1 MNLDERLKK
10 MAAEEV
16 IFLPQ
21 SYEERLKK
29 VYASLE
35 EHPEKAR
42 RRSPRPSR
50 LLLCA
55 ALAAGCVLLAAM
67 GTERLLPLLS
77 GGRLVIQPDGS
88 WSATNVGGE
97 VQDPIVLEDG
107 RLWFV
112 ANGERLDLTELV
124 DEETSYLYTFAGE
137 GSHLTHYVAVGGTA
151 EDFGWAE
158 WLQEGDTLVPTISV
172 NTWEALWLYEGELY
186 DPEKLT
192 PELQAAW
199 EAEGETHTGQQ
210 VYKGWYLSALDQLGL
225 ERPEAPLSSVWR
237 GHPAP

>member
-16 IFLPQ
+16 ISLPQ
-21 SYEERLKK
+21 SYEERLRK

-42 RRSPRPSR
+42 RRPKASR

-55 ALAAGCVLLAAM
+55 ALAACCVLLAAM

-77 GGRLVIQPDGS
+77 GGRLVIRPDGS
-88 WSATNVGGE
+88 RSATNVGGE
-97 VQDPIVLEDG
+97 VQAPIVLEDG

-124 DEETSYLYTFAGE
+124 DEETSYLYTSQE
-137 GSHLTHYVAVGGTA
+137 ENSHLTHYVAMGGTA

-210 VYKGWYLSALDQLGL
+210 VYKGWYLNALDRLGL
-225 ERPEAPLSSVWR
+225 ERPEPHLNTAWR
-237 GHPAP
+237 GQPAP

>member
-1 MNLDERLKK
+1 MSLDEKLRE
-10 MAAEEV
+10 MAAAEV
-16 IFLPQ
+16 IPLPQ
-21 SYEERLKK
+21 SYEERLRK

-35 EHPEKAR
+35 EHPERAR
-42 RRSPRPSR
+42 KRPKVSR

-55 ALAAGCVLLAAM
+55 ALSAGCVLLAAM

-124 DEETSYLYTFAGE
+124 DGETSYIYTFTGE
-137 GSHLTHYVAVGGTA
+137 GSHLTHYVAVGGTV

-158 WLQEGDTLVPTISV
+158 WLREEGEVLRPTISK
-172 NTWEALWLYEGELY
+172 NTWEVFWLHEGELY
-186 DPEKLT
+186 DPENLT
-192 PELQAAW
+192 PEFQAIW
-199 EAEGETHTGQQ
+199 EAEGETHTGQL
-210 VYKGWYLSALDQLGL
+210 VYKDWYLAALDQLGL
-225 ERPEAPLSSVWR
+225 ERPEPHLNTAWR
-237 GHPAP
+237 GQHAP